1 MPPETRARLPERHIR
16 TRSVPRAG
24 SLSHSEVMIRPGT
37 LGRSSPGIAR
47 KGGRRARGPTG
58 ARPFA
63 TAGPRRP
70 GPAGQPVMQRVPARA
85 AAAPRPNAW
94 VTWSPQ
100 ARASR
105 CHRPGRTPHRAGQP
119 GAARSAATAAA
130 RRDLA
135 HHRLARPA
143 PPRRP
148 LGADLCRPRER
159 PALPGRFPRHRS
171 ATDFVPLGD
180 VPHPRQTRQARARAP
195 AGSKKHQPHTTTPG
209 RAAGRAPSLSAGVT
223 G

>member
-171 ATDFVPLGD
+171 ATTFYLWATSP
-180 VPHPRQTRQARARAP
+180 ARAEP
-195 AGSKKHQPHTTTPG
+195 GKPGPG
-209 RAAGRAPSLSAGVT
+209 RPPVRRSTNRTPRRREEPQEGHPASAQG
-223 G
+223 